1 MAKISKTSV
10 VFAILLIAAILCV
23 YLPGLDNQLIFDDLR
38 LVEGDFFGQ
47 YGNLLQFKQR
57 MLSYGTFTW
66 VQQLFGDGW
75 RKQHLFNI
83 FLHILTVGALYAM
96 FKALL
101 TRTQF
106 PHDIEQQEHFQASRM
121 AALRVGLIVFAL
133 NPVAVY
139 VVGYLIQRSILMAT
153 LFAVLACHAYIRGL
167 SDTSGK
173 RIAWFV
179 GAVICYVAAALSK
192 EQAALIVSM
201 AVPLYIY
208 VRRPSWKK
216 IVMVSAATAIVLV
229 LAVGAVLSIYGNLI
243 GNLIDN
249 QSQEY
254 LKQLQVID
262 PSIGGKLY
270 GLSILNQAALFFVY
284 GFLWVVPYVGAMSI
298 DMRPAFPM
306 SFGSGLHLIGA
317 IAFVALLIASIWA
330 VLRKDGVL
338 RFAALCLLFPLLWF
352 FSEFAV
358 VWLQDPLV
366 LYRSYLW
373 AVAIPGLIAI
383 VLTGFKPRTIYII
396 GVLLALLFGGLTV
409 ERVMSMRDAE
419 TVWDDAASKVDL
431 KAPANAVGRYRPF
444 LNLGT
449 ERMERGRY
457 VQAER
462 DFMTADALNDLNG
475 NARFSIGVAQL
486 QQKKY
491 PDAIRSFKAAED
503 KGYSGQTL
511 WYQRAEAYAAL
522 GHAKEA
528 FDAFGTA
535 LQQAAASDVHDS
547 AGAKQLTEQTHL
559 RRAELGMM
567 IQKYDDAVKDYE
579 AVLKTSPQSSR
590 AAVGLA
596 MALTGKGE
604 SAKAKEQMDALIA
617 RAPSGPAFY
626 ARAMAQ
632 YGLKNTAEAL
642 KDLDQAT
649 QADPANGQRYAM
661 AKAQISG
668 ASAAPA
674 PKQ

>member
-1 MAKISKTSV
+1 MAKLSKTSV
-10 VFAILLIAAILCV
+10 IFAILLIAAILCV
-23 YLPGLDNQLIFDDLR
+23 YVPGLNNQLIFDDLR
-38 LVEGDFFGQ
+38 LAEGDFFGS
-47 YGNLLQFKQR
+47 YGSLLQFKQR
-57 MLSYGTFTW
+57 MLSYGSFVW
-66 VQQLFGDGW
+66 VQNLFGEGW
-75 RKQHLFNI
+75 WKQHLFNV
-83 FLHILTVGALYAM
+83 FLHVLTVGALYAL
-96 FKALL
+96 FKSLL
-101 TRTQF
+101 ERTQF
-106 PHDIEQQEHFQASRM
+106 PHDIEQQEHFKSSRM

-153 LFAVLACHAYIRGL
+153 LFAVLACFAYVRGL
-167 SDTSGK
+167 VKGGIGWF
-173 RIAWFV
+173 IAATVF
-179 GAVICYVAAALSK
+179 YVAAALSK
-192 EQAALIVSM
+192 EQSALTVAM

-216 IVMVSAATAIVLV
+216 IVMVSAATAVVLV

-249 QSQEY
+249 QSVAY
-254 LKQLQVID
+254 LKQLQAID
-262 PSIGGKLY
+262 PNVGGKVY
-270 GLSILNQAALFFVY
+270 ALSILNQAALFFVY
-284 GFLWVVPYVGAMSI
+284 GFLWMIPYVGAMSI

-306 SFGSGLHLIGA
+306 SFGSGLHLLGA
-317 IAFVALLIASIWA
+317 VAFVALLAASIWA

-338 RFAALCLLFPLLWF
+338 RFAALCLLFPMLWF

-373 AVAIPGLIAI
+373 AVGIPGLVAIA
-383 VLTGFKPRTIYII
+383 LTGFKPRTIYII
-396 GVLLALLFGGLTV
+396 GVLLALLFGGLAA

-419 TVWDDAASKVDL
+419 TVWEDAASKIDL
-431 KAPANAVGRYRPF
+431 KAPANAVGRYRPY

-457 VQAER
+457 AQAER

-475 NARFSIGVAQL
+475 NARFSIGVALL

-491 PDAIRSFKAAED
+491 PDAIRAFKAAEE
-503 KGYSGQTL
+503 KGYTGQTL
-511 WYQRAEAYAAL
+511 WFQRAEAYAAL
-522 GHAKEA
+522 GHPKEA
-528 FDAFGTA
+528 FDAFSTA
-535 LQQAAASDVHDS
+535 LQTGGSDVNDS

-559 RRAELGMM
+559 RRAEMGMT
-567 IQKYDDAVKDYE
+567 IQKYDEAVKDYE
-579 AVLKTSPQSSR
+579 AVLQTSPNSSR

-604 SAKAKEQMDALIA
+604 SAKAKEQMDALIT
-617 RAPSGPAFY
+617 RTPSGPAFY
-626 ARAMAQ
+626 ARAMAH
-632 YGLKNTAEAL
+632 YGMKNTAEAL

-649 QADPANGQRYAM
+649 QADPANAQRYAM
-661 AKAQISG
+661 AKAQIS
-668 ASAAPA
+668 APPA

>member
-10 VFAILLIAAILCV
+10 IFAILLIAAILCV
-23 YLPGLDNQLIFDDLR
+23 YIPGLNNQLIFDDLR
-38 LVEGDFFGQ
+38 LAEGDFFGA

-57 MLSYGTFTW
+57 MLSYGSFVW
-66 VQQLFGDGW
+66 IQNLFGEGW
-75 RKQHLFNI
+75 WKQHLFNI
-83 FLHILTVGALYAM
+83 LLHVLTVGALYAL
-96 FKALL
+96 FKSLL
-101 TRTQF
+101 ERTQF
-106 PHDIEQQEHFQASRM
+106 PHDIEQEEHFQASRM

-153 LFAVLACHAYIRGL
+153 LFAVLACFAYVRGL
-167 SDTSGK
+167 SNGG
-173 RIAWFV
+173 IGWYVA
-179 GAVICYVAAALSK
+179 AVVCYVAAALSK
-192 EQAALIVSM
+192 EQSALTVAM

-216 IVMVSAATAIVLV
+216 ILMVSGATAVVLV
-229 LAVGAVLSIYGNLI
+229 LAVGAVLSIYGSLI
-243 GNLIDN
+243 GALIDN
-249 QSQEY
+249 QSVAY
-254 LKQLQVID
+254 VKQLEAISPGITSKV
-262 PSIGGKLY
+262 Y

-284 GFLWVVPYVGAMSI
+284 GFLWVVPYVGGMSI
-298 DMRPAFPM
+298 DIRPAFPV
-306 SFGSGLHLIGA
+306 SYGSALHLIGA
-317 IAFVALLIASIWA
+317 IAFVALLAASIWA

-338 RFAALCLLFPLLWF
+338 RFAALCLLFPMLWF
-352 FSEFAV
+352 FTEFAV
-358 VWLQDPLV
+358 VWVQDPLV

-373 AVAIPGLIAI
+373 AVGIPGLVAI
-383 VLTGFKPRTIYII
+383 VLTGFKPRTIYIV
-396 GVLLALLFGGLTV
+396 GVFLTLLFGGLAM

-419 TVWDDAASKVDL
+419 TVWEDAASKVDL
-431 KAPANAVGRYRPF
+431 KAPANAVGRYRPY

-457 VQAER
+457 AQAER

-475 NARFSIGVAQL
+475 NARFSIGVSQL

-491 PDAIRSFKAAED
+491 PDAIRSFKAAEE

-522 GHAKEA
+522 GHPKES
-528 FDAFGTA
+528 FDAFSTA
-535 LQQAAASDVHDS
+535 LQAGGPDVNDS
-547 AGAKQLTEQTHL
+547 TGATQLTEQTHL
-559 RRAELGMM
+559 RRAEMGMT
-567 IQKYDDAVKDYE
+567 IQKYDEAVKDYE
-579 AVLKTSPQSSR
+579 TVLKSSPNNSR

-617 RAPSGPAFY
+617 KTPSGPAFY

-632 YGLKNTAEAL
+632 YGLKNIAEAL

-649 QADPANGQRYAM
+649 QADPANAQRYAM

-668 ASAAPA
+668 ASA